1 MAVTLPAWLLLA
13 NPQSSSTATM
23 EQLAKMAGLASKQ
36 ELSHDICAGAPGDRF
51 YALRSHIDMCE
62 GVPSVIDKWM
72 VGAGTI
78 YKQHLPPTD
87 KNIDVLTRR
96 DEPVVLLTRDPRA
109 STHGLCE
116 RMLSEGKLTK
126 DDRVAWEK
134 PYRPYPTLTQ
144 SEAAMRDWN
153 EGWEKVARERGDQFL
168 VITFEAMETDREGVL
183 QKALRHWGIKQ
194 VNPFVDVHARYVNA
208 SHSRCDAWDSA
219 AVLLASDGHTA
230 GKALLPLAL
239 AVPARLPEEQRGPMV
254 QPDQHSVSLAA
265 EAGALR
271 LIFVQGLPRSG
282 TTLVTDFIS
291 RHAEVD
297 LMFNSHR
304 AHPWDKATD
313 EFEPVGAK
321 EYGGSSGCLNPMC
334 GEGGYA
340 GRATHDAARWNCK
353 AYVTQAQMQGA
364 NGTFVVKHPAMLL
377 GGSMLAESCASIGV
391 STSFV
396 RVTRSAAQWEGHRY
410 GCTGKCRDKI
420 ISNTEHCLA
429 IADEHKAPSTM
440 TVKFEDFDQLSMWR
454 ALEEHLDIEQVLPR
468 SPPCTLLRTT

>member
-1 MAVTLPAWLLLA
+1 MSWILVAVTLPAWLLLA

-23 EQLAKMAGLASKQ
+23 EQLAKMAGLAGTQ

-51 YALRSHIDMCE
+51 YALRGHSDMCE

-116 RMLSEGKLTK
+116 RVLSEGKLTK
-126 DDRVAWEK
+126 DHRVAWDK

-194 VNPFVDVHARYVNA
+194 VNPFVDVHSRYVNA

-219 AVLLASDGHTA
+219 AVSLASDGHTA

-254 QPDQHSVSLAA
+254 QKTYSSKH
-265 EAGALR
+265 
-271 LIFVQGLPRSG
+271 
-282 TTLVTDFIS
+282 
-291 RHAEVD
+291 
-297 LMFNSHR
+297 
-304 AHPWDKATD
+304 
-313 EFEPVGAK
+313 VGYK
-321 EYGGSSGCLNPMC
+321 
-334 GEGGYA
+334 
-340 GRATHDAARWNCK
+340 
-353 AYVTQAQMQGA
+353 
-364 NGTFVVKHPAMLL
+364 
-377 GGSMLAESCASIGV
+377 
-391 STSFV
+391 
-396 RVTRSAAQWEGHRY
+396 
-410 GCTGKCRDKI
+410 
-420 ISNTEHCLA
+420 
-429 IADEHKAPSTM
+429 
-440 TVKFEDFDQLSMWR
+440 
-454 ALEEHLDIEQVLPR
+454 
-468 SPPCTLLRTT
+468 